1 MTVQNTVFI
10 IYYINTDEP
19 ECSEVLNTYKCKDKA
34 INKLIE
40 IAGYRKDSNGN
51 LTQYFKPTSDYSSY
65 DEIYTQVDENMELI
79 DDDIYRIYEV
89 PVI

>member
-19 ECSEVLNTYKCKDKA
+19 ECSEVLNTYTSRDRA
-34 INKLIE
+34 IKKLIE
-40 IAGYRKDSNGN
+40 IAGYRNDKNGN
-51 LTQYFKPTSDYSSY
+51 LTQYFKPTTDYTSY
-65 DEIYTQVDENMELI
+65 NEIYTLVDENMELV
-79 DDDIYRIYEV
+79 DEDIYRIYEI